1 MTQSSQLRHRR
12 RSDKKTSQVGL
23 DVINRSRIQLTLT
36 HYRPWKLRG
45 GGGTVEMTQ
54 SRLISIVVV
63 TFFIKIM
70 EDADEFL
77 VVCLSEA
84 EIFTSSLQ

>member
-1 MTQSSQLRHRR
+1 MIFFT
-12 RSDKKTSQVGL
+12 GEEP
-23 DVINRSRIQLTLT
+23 
-36 HYRPWKLRG
+36 RPFRG
-45 GGGTVEMTQ
+45 CFRLIEKTQ

-77 VVCLSEA
+77 VVSLAEA

>member
-1 MTQSSQLRHRR
+1 MSL
-12 RSDKKTSQVGL
+12 
-23 DVINRSRIQLTLT
+23 LTVKN
-36 HYRPWKLRG
+36 KLFKPQDSLPSL
-45 GGGTVEMTQ
+45 EMTQ

>member
-1 MTQSSQLRHRR
+1 MFFAGSLE
-12 RSDKKTSQVGL
+12 K
-23 DVINRSRIQLTLT
+23 
-36 HYRPWKLRG
+36 
-45 GGGTVEMTQ
+45 TQ

-84 EIFTSSLQ
+84 EIFTSSL